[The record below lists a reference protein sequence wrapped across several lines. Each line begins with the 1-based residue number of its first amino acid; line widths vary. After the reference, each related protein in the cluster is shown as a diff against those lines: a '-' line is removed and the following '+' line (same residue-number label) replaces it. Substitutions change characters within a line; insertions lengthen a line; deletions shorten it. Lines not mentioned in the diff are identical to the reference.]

1 MPAITI
7 QHVDQS
13 DPPQFIVVS
22 EGKNLGPFEVAS
34 PYGFEV
40 KGIPNS
46 DLIGL
51 LRWYLEKFLDYP
63 YPPEDERAEKVLDAL
78 RTWGESVFEAIFDNR
93 ETIRILDASTLEG
106 YRNLELVISSDDPS
120 VLQWPWEAIRSPERG
135 YLSQA
140 CQIKRR
146 LNKDVV
152 PSPLS
157 DQLPKDQVNI
167 LLVTARPLENDVKY
181 RSISRRLV
189 EQVDELNLPAKITVL
204 RPPTLS
210 QLRKHLTENQNHYHI
225 LHFDGHGSYGGAP
238 THDSSNAFDFRTAQ
252 GQLIFEDDHG
262 KPDPHDA
269 ERLAELLQEYHIPV
283 VVLNACQSGMVDE
296 RAKDAFASVAAS
308 LQRSGVRSVVA
319 MAYSLYVS
327 GAQQFLPDFYQRLFS
342 SGSIGEATRAGR
354 QKMLE
359 RQERV
364 CARGQFKLQDWLVPV
379 VYEQG
384 AIDFTFAAESATE
397 SDEAKV
403 AVPDQALDVENPY
416 GFIGRDN
423 AVLELER
430 ALHRSPAGILVTGLG
445 GIGKTTL
452 AKGFIRWLASTNGLD
467 GGCFWFSFQD
477 VRSAESIVNQM
488 VGSLFGTDTL
498 SSRLEEKVK
507 ALVAAFKQHRFL
519 IVWDNFEVVRGIDGA
534 NIKATLS
541 TEDQN
546 LLFEFLKQLR
556 GGKTKVLITSRS
568 SEDWLLGPHCVKQSL
583 GGLQGEER
591 WEFCESIIND
601 FGIDVDRKDEAWKKL
616 VDMLDGH
623 PLAMRV
629 ILQQLGNGK
638 APIQLIKAINEN
650 VGQFESESED
660 SAKLFAT
667 MEFVNQGLPSKLRE
681 LLIPLSLHEEFVLRE
696 TLLDVASSVSPHL
709 SESDIGLFLETLS
722 SAGLLRSVRDGI
734 YQIHPT
740 LTRFLKSTISL
751 NPSLIEQWTRS
762 FVHVMGT
769 IANHNISKQLNQQRP
784 IFHLFGSSF
793 SSALDKSQNLKMES
807 HVAVLTQSLA
817 AFAQINRNWSEA
829 ENLYQQLA
837 GHLSK
842 VDSDARVASPYHQ
855 LGIIA
860 HERRDFET
868 AERWYLKS
876 LEIKERSGNEHG
888 AAITY
893 HQLGRIAEERR
904 DFETAERWYLKSL
917 EINERSGNEHVA
929 AITYHHLGRIAQER
943 RDFETAK
950 RWYLKSLEIDERSGN
965 EHGAASTYH
974 RLGIIAEACGEIEV
988 AERKYYKSA
997 EINERSGN
1005 TYGAV
1010 LNFLRLRTIAEDR
1023 GDRESAKSLL
1033 PKSRSFFENLDA
1045 DTQARLIE
1053 ISLQDLEERS

>member
-1 MPAITI
+1 
-7 QHVDQS
+7 
-13 DPPQFIVVS
+13 
-22 EGKNLGPFEVAS
+22 L
-34 PYGFEV
+34 
-40 KGIPNS
+40 
-46 DLIGL
+46 
-51 LRWYLEKFLDYP
+51 
-63 YPPEDERAEKVLDAL
+63 
-78 RTWGESVFEAIFDNR
+78 
-93 ETIRILDASTLEG
+93 
-106 YRNLELVISSDDPS
+106 

-252 GQLIFEDDHG
+252 GQLIFEDDQG

-384 AIDFTFAAESATE
+384 AIDFTFAAKSAPE

-403 AVPDQALDVENPY
+403 AIPDQALDAENPY

-430 ALHRSPAGILVTGLG
+430 ALHRSPAGILVAGLG

-740 LTRFLKSTISL
+740 LTRFLKSTIS
-751 NPSLIEQWTRS
+751 
-762 FVHVMGT
+762 
-769 IANHNISKQLNQQRP
+769 
-784 IFHLFGSSF
+784 
-793 SSALDKSQNLKMES
+793 

-842 VDSDARVASPYHQ
+842 VGNDARVASPYHQ

-876 LEIKERSGNEHG
+876 LEIKERIGNEPDTASTYLHLGGIAQERRDFEAAERWCLKSLKIYEESGNKHR

-893 HQLGRIAEERR
+893 HQLGIIAQERR

-917 EINERSGNEHVA
+917 EI
-929 AITYHHLGRIAQER
+929 
-943 RDFETAK
+943 K
-950 RWYLKSLEIDERSGN
+950 ERSGN